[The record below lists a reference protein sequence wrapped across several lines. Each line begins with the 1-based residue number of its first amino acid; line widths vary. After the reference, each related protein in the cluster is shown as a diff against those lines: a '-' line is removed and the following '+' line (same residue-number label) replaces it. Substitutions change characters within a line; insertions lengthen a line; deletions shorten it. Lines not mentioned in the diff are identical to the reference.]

1 MMLAHFSTIRSH
13 KNFLASLPSRG
24 FERMESKIL
33 KVISYFTT
41 QKMKF
46 PIKDF
51 FSKCD
56 QIRKQ
61 LQIWL
66 HLLKKSVMETFIFR
80 VVFVI

>member
-1 MMLAHFSTIRSH
+1 
-13 KNFLASLPSRG
+13 
-24 FERMESKIL
+24 
-33 KVISYFTT
+33 
-41 QKMKF
+41 MKF

-51 FSKCD
+51 FSNCD

-66 HLLKKSVMETFIFR
+66 HLLKKSVMEIFIFR